1 VRARA
6 PAADGA
12 AAGPIPG
19 RGRNLY
25 LWAFLLGVVVLTL
38 MRPCLRRVPAP
49 PPVQGVLPGFTF
61 LDDAGRPFGPERL
74 RGAVWIVHL
83 FYIGCGADCAGTLQ
97 SLGEIRRAYADLGID
112 GIRVLSL
119 SVDPQHDTPAA
130 LRAFETEQG
139 EDPGRWLLATGA
151 TADIE
156 AFAGRI
162 YGPPP
167 SGGPVPS
174 GDTPLDAVARS
185 GRLVLVDPEG
195 GLRGIYASDASGI
208 DEIYNRAQRVRDLYQ
223 RR

>member
-1 VRARA
+1 MTALPV
-6 PAADGA
+6 ADGA
-12 AAGPIPG
+12 AAGPIPR

-61 LDDAGRPFGPERL
+61 VDDTGRLFGPERL
-74 RGAVWIVHL
+74 RGAVWIVHI
-83 FYIGCGADCAGTLQ
+83 FYTGCGAGCAGTLR

-119 SVDPQHDTPAA
+119 SVDPQHDTPEA
-130 LRAFETEQG
+130 LRAFETAQG

-151 TADIE
+151 AADLDT
-156 AFAGRI
+156 FLRLI
-162 YGPPP
+162 YRRPGE
-167 SGGPVPS
+167 PVPS
-174 GDTPLDAVARS
+174 GDTPLEAIARA
-185 GRLVLVDPEG
+185 GMLVLVDPEG

-208 DEIYNRAQRVRDLYQ
+208 DEIYNRAQHVRDLY
-223 RR
+223 RRR